1 MKKYIL
7 LSIFMLGVM
16 TLVAQSPAE
25 VVTPKADAGD
35 TAWILVATALVL
47 FMSIPGLALFYG
59 GLVRRKNVLNIFMQ
73 VFILVGVISIEWVVI
88 GYSLAFGSAPIDLM
102 KPFIGGFDMAFLKNI
117 SLSDLSPAFIS
128 HSQPDGAEGETG
140 TIPHFLFIMFQ
151 CMFAVIT
158 PALIIGAFAERI
170 NFKGFLVFSLLWSI
184 LVYNPIA
191 HWVWSGDGWLFNL
204 GALDFAGGT
213 VVHINAGVAALV
225 TALML
230 GKRRDY
236 QGHALP
242 PHNIIFVA
250 IGAAMLWVGWIGF
263 NGGSGLAADGLAANG
278 LMVTHI
284 AAAAAAV
291 TWAVLDWIMD
301 KRPTLVGVST
311 GAVGGLVAIT
321 PAAGFVSVGSAIII
335 GIVVSLIC
343 FWMVAKVKRKL
354 GYDDSLDA
362 FGVHGIGGL
371 VGAILTGVLASPL
384 IQSSYSGAIFGNWHQ
399 LWVQLIAS
407 VATIVFS
414 GIGTFLIFKLVD
426 ASFGLRVADK
436 QEAIGLDETQHGE
449 TAYTSFD

>member
-1 MKKYIL
+1 
-7 LSIFMLGVM
+7 
-16 TLVAQSPAE
+16 
-25 VVTPKADAGD
+25 
-35 TAWILVATALVL
+35 
-47 FMSIPGLALFYG
+47 
-59 GLVRRKNVLNIFMQ
+59 
-73 VFILVGVISIEWVVI
+73 
-88 GYSLAFGSAPIDLM
+88 
-102 KPFIGGFDMAFLKNI
+102 
-117 SLSDLSPAFIS
+117 
-128 HSQPDGAEGETG
+128 
-140 TIPHFLFIMFQ
+140 
-151 CMFAVIT
+151 
-158 PALIIGAFAERI
+158 
-170 NFKGFLVFSLLWSI
+170 
-184 LVYNPIA
+184 
-191 HWVWSGDGWLFNL
+191 
-204 GALDFAGGT
+204 
-213 VVHINAGVAALV
+213 
-225 TALML
+225 
-230 GKRRDY
+230 
-236 QGHALP
+236 
-242 PHNIIFVA
+242 
-250 IGAAMLWVGWIGF
+250 MLWVGWIGF

>member
-1 MKKYIL
+1 
-7 LSIFMLGVM
+7 
-16 TLVAQSPAE
+16 
-25 VVTPKADAGD
+25 
-35 TAWILVATALVL
+35 
-47 FMSIPGLALFYG
+47 
-59 GLVRRKNVLNIFMQ
+59 
-73 VFILVGVISIEWVVI
+73 
-88 GYSLAFGSAPIDLM
+88 
-102 KPFIGGFDMAFLKNI
+102 
-117 SLSDLSPAFIS
+117 
-128 HSQPDGAEGETG
+128 
-140 TIPHFLFIMFQ
+140 
-151 CMFAVIT
+151 
-158 PALIIGAFAERI
+158 
-170 NFKGFLVFSLLWSI
+170 
-184 LVYNPIA
+184 
-191 HWVWSGDGWLFNL
+191 
-204 GALDFAGGT
+204 
-213 VVHINAGVAALV
+213 
-225 TALML
+225 
-230 GKRRDY
+230 
-236 QGHALP
+236 
-242 PHNIIFVA
+242 
-250 IGAAMLWVGWIGF
+250 
-263 NGGSGLAADGLAANG
+263 
-278 LMVTHI
+278 
-284 AAAAAAV
+284 
-291 TWAVLDWIMD
+291 MD

-426 ASFGLRVADK
+426 ATFGLRVADK